1 MRTLPRVAA
10 LLLGCSLLAA
20 PSPSSGGGADD
31 DTRLSTGLPSDGR
44 PASTQLSTRPRIPQ
58 TSDGVRGE
66 IARPIPRRLRGLA
79 RATAPSAEWRV
90 APGIRYHRWD
100 QVDARG
106 PIRAHL
112 LTVNLRTRGVS
123 LGYGSPGYVARTDE
137 VSDIVARSKAVAG
150 VNGDF
155 FDIGDTGAPLGI
167 GRSPSAG
174 LLHAPKAGWN
184 AAFFLDSR
192 GRPDIGPLQPVLRVA
207 KRPGMTITNYNSP
220 AVPPGGIGAY
230 TPRWGL
236 TSGYSVT
243 DGRRRGV
250 RYVRVVRQRVVET
263 GRRLSQGKRVRGV
276 ILVGRGRGARSLMAL
291 RKGDRVRLQRGIAGS
306 PRLAITG
313 NKILVRDG
321 VIDVVDDRE
330 MHPRTAIGYDRD
342 TGDVLML
349 VVDGRQS
356 FSRGYT
362 MVELAELMIDLGADE
377 ALNLDGGGSTTMVA
391 PKPGERV
398 SVRNSPSDGAQRK
411 VANGLTVR
419 YRKPS

>member
-1 MRTLPRVAA
+1 MRTLPRLAA

-20 PSPSSGGGADD
+20 PSPSVGGGADD
-31 DTRLSTGLPSDGR
+31 GTRLSTER
-44 PASTQLSTRPRIPQ
+44 RVPQ

-66 IARPIPRRLRGLA
+66 IGRPIPGYLRGVA
-79 RATAPSAEWRV
+79 RSTAPAAEWRV

-123 LGYGSPGYVARTDE
+123 LGYGSPGFVARTDE
-137 VSDIVARSKAVAG
+137 VSDIVARGGGIAG

-167 GRSPSAG
+167 GRSPGGG
-174 LLHAPKAGWN
+174 LLHAPRAGWN
-184 AAFFLDSR
+184 SAFFLDSR
-192 GRPDIGPLQPVLRVA
+192 GRPDIGPLEPVLRVA
-207 KRPGMTITNYNSP
+207 HRPGMRITNYNSP
-220 AVPPGGIGAY
+220 VVPPGGIGAY

-250 RYVRVVRQRVVET
+250 RYVRVVRKRVVET
-263 GRRLSQGKRVRGV
+263 GRRLSSGKRVRGI
-276 ILVGRGRGARSLMAL
+276 ILVGRGAGARKLMEL
-291 RKGDRVRLQRGIAGS
+291 RKGDGVRLQRGIVGS

-313 NKILVRDG
+313 NKILVSDG

-342 TGDVLML
+342 TGDVLLL

-362 MVELAELMIDLGADE
+362 MVELAELMIELGADE
-377 ALNLDGGGSTTMVA
+377 ALNLDGGGSSTMVA
-391 PKPGERV
+391 PKPGEGVRV
-398 SVRNSPSDGAQRK
+398 LNSPSDGAQRK

-419 YRKPS
+419 YRRPR